1 MVSFKVP
8 CDLKGHLDLWGQ
20 FQGKSILFLS
30 RLVCSV
36 IILSILCRIT
46 SNFQLWLLKKGSSGH
61 IGMTSSISL
70 NWHISAIYC
79 RIELK
84 PALAKSDLL
93 SASVF

>member
-1 MVSFKVP
+1 MVSFKIP
-8 CDLKGHLDLWGQ
+8 CDLEGHLDLWGQ
-20 FQGKSILFLS
+20 LQGKCILFLS
-30 RLVCSV
+30 RLVCPF
-36 IILSILCRIT
+36 ITLSIFCRIT
-46 SNFQLWLLKKGSSGH
+46 SNFQLWSLKKKTSGY

-70 NWHISAIYC
+70 NLHISVIYC